1 MKVWFMNLEARE
13 RMFLVTGAVALL
25 AFLLYLGMWRP
36 LATSV
41 VELKTSVGVQRA
53 TVQWMLRSAGEVRAR
68 QAGGNSTRPGL
79 AGRSLLAVVDQS
91 ARGVGLGSVLK
102 RVEPEGSD
110 AVRVWL
116 EKAPF
121 DKLITWIAGL
131 SEKRGVAVR
140 AITVERQNE
149 NGWVNSRVTLIEPPP
164 QRSNR

>member
-1 MKVWFMNLEARE
+1 MKDWFMKLEDRE
-13 RMFLVTGAVALL
+13 RTLLVSGAVALL
-25 AFLLYLGMWRP
+25 AFLLYLGVWQP
-36 LATSV
+36 LATGV
-41 VELKTSVGVQRA
+41 AELTVSVGEQRA
-53 TVQWMLRSAGEVRAR
+53 TMQWMLSAAGEVRAR
-68 QAGGNSTRPGL
+68 QAGGNSARPGL

-91 ARGVGLGSVLK
+91 ARGAGLGPVLK

-149 NGWVNSRVTLIEPPP
+149 NGWVNSRVTLTEPPE
-164 QRSNR
+164 